1 MSTLDR
7 IVALRFS
14 KGFETFVIAII
25 TISALLAGAK
35 TIDSL
40 APYRVYFVWTDLLI
54 TILFCTAL
62 LIRFTGYKFS
72 FIQFFRDPWNVFDT
86 LVVAISLIPVSDSDL
101 VVVTRLLRLFR
112 VLRMISILPDL
123 RYLISAFIASLSRLF
138 NIGLLLF
145 IIFYMYGVIGS
156 TMFGEINPF
165 LWGDIGSSMLTLFQV
180 MTFEDWS
187 DVMYEVQAVYWWAW
201 IFFISFIFFAAFAF
215 LNMLIGVMV
224 SVMDETKDAIDA
236 ENRKSEPVPTSE
248 SLRGESLDVK
258 VDVLIDQVAKLQ
270 EVVQHNLMDKDNFQ
284 EAKTQREMLLAGLE
298 VISSK
303 VESIGR
309 DEKEDPQR

>member
-35 TIDSL
+35 TIDAL
-40 APYRVYFVWTDLLI
+40 APYQVYFVWTDLLI
-54 TILFCTAL
+54 TILFCTEL

-72 FIQFFRDPWNVFDT
+72 LIQFFRDPWNVFDT
-86 LVVAISLIPVSDSDL
+86 MVVAISLIPVSDSDL

-123 RYLISAFIASLSRLF
+123 RYLISAFVASLSRLF
-138 NIGLLLF
+138 NIALLLF

-165 LWGDIGSSMLTLFQV
+165 LWGDIGNSMLTLFRV

-187 DVMYEVQAVYWWAW
+187 DVMYETQEVYWWAW
-201 IFFISFIFFAAFAF
+201 LYFISFIFFAAFAF

-224 SVMDETKDAIDA
+224 SVMGETKDAIDA
-236 ENRKSEPVPTSE
+236 EASQLAAAPTSE
-248 SLRGESLDVK
+248 ELKGEPLDVK
-258 VDVLIDQVAKLQ
+258 VDVLIDQIAKLQ
-270 EVVQHNLMDKDNFQ
+270 EVVQNNLMDKDNFK
-284 EAKTQREMLLAGLE
+284 EAKSQREMLLAGLE
-298 VISSK
+298 TISSK
-303 VESIGR
+303 VESLGK
-309 DEKEDPQR
+309 DEKNKSDQ

>member
-35 TIDSL
+35 TIDAL
-40 APYRVYFVWTDLLI
+40 APYQVYFVWTDLLI
-54 TILFCTAL
+54 TILFCTEL

-72 FIQFFRDPWNVFDT
+72 LIQFFRDPWNVFDT
-86 LVVAISLIPVSDSDL
+86 MVVTISLIPLSNSDL

-123 RYLISAFIASLSRLF
+123 RYLISAFVASLSRLF
-138 NIGLLLF
+138 NIALLLF

-156 TMFGEINPF
+156 TMFGDLNPF
-165 LWGDIGSSMLTLFQV
+165 LWGDIGSSMLTLFRV
-180 MTFEDWS
+180 MTFEDWT
-187 DVMYEVQAVYWWAW
+187 DVMYETQEVYWWAW

-224 SVMDETKDAIDA
+224 SVMGETKDAIDA
-236 ENRKSEPVPTSE
+236 EAAQLAAAPTSE
-248 SLRGESLDVK
+248 ELKGEPLDVK
-258 VDVLIDQVAKLQ
+258 VDVLIDQIAKLQ
-270 EVVQHNLMDKDNFQ
+270 EVVQNNLMDKDNFK

-298 VISSK
+298 TISSK
-303 VESIGR
+303 VESLGK
-309 DEKEDPQR
+309 DEKNKSDQ